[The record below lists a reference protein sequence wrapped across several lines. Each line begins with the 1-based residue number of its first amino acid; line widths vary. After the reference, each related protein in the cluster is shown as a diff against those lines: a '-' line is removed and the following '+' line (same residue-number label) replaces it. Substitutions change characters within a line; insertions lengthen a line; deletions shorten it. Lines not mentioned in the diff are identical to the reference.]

1 MNNKKFLQI
10 DKLNSRAYDAV
21 FNDPSKGLILS
32 REAFN
37 TSTTLGY
44 DFGIAESKL
53 QEGWCLLVKA
63 IYEESHKAL
72 ECSIKIFKSLKDQE
86 GEAKA
91 LNAFGV
97 LYSGIS
103 NYETAMDYFTQSLE
117 LSIKTDNNE
126 RLVASCVNI
135 GDLYS
140 QLEKYDEALD
150 FYDRAS
156 IVLKRTNN
164 KEQLSV
170 CQVSI
175 GDIYANQGKFSD
187 ALSTYTAGLKN
198 AKSSKNK
205 VTECNCL
212 TSLGNTYQKTGDY
225 TKAEHCHL
233 QSLEIAELLGDKL
246 SKVKC
251 LTNLGNHYLIK
262 DGADKSIKFHED
274 ALKLSK
280 LINSKYYESKSYLGI
295 SNCYESMDMFLE
307 ALDNHKKYHNL
318 KIELQNI
325 EIDTKLKNRNARNK
339 IKAAKKETEAHR
351 EKNEELQE
359 AFDRVSILNKVG
371 QDITSSLDLETV
383 MNTIYKNIST
393 FISADLFGIALYDK
407 NSEEINF
414 KYFILEKKRI
424 TGDRKSVHTEGSLA
438 GWVITNGES
447 LFINDIQNE
456 YLKYVPKLIGSN
468 SDKTRSVIFVPLKTG
483 NNITGVITVQSY
495 TLNAYT
501 PQDLD
506 IIQAV
511 GAYSAIALEN
521 STVHEEINKLNKI
534 INSEKKALEKAYLKI
549 DRLAN
554 HDILTG
560 LPNRRLFIE
569 LLKQELR
576 QADRQKT
583 KTAVLFIDLDDF
595 KPVNDSVGHDAGD
608 KVLQMVAQRFMSTL
622 RESDAIARIGGD
634 EFAAIICNIKS
645 KTDIKKIA
653 EKLINKFKNP
663 FKIENSKFQIG
674 LSVGISIYPDDDK
687 TIDGLVKKADTAMY
701 QIKSENKNS
710 FVFFKEVN

>member
-1 MNNKKFLQI
+1 MNSEKGILHINELNKH
-10 DKLNSRAYDAV
+10 AYDAV
-21 FNDPSKGLILS
+21 FNDPDLGIKLS

-37 TSTTLGY
+37 DSVSLEY
-44 DFGIAESKL
+44 NRGIAESKL
-53 QEGWCLLVKA
+53 QEGWCLLIKTD
-63 IYEESHKAL
+63 YEEALNAL
-72 ECSIKIFKSLKDQE
+72 EESLKEFNNLNDFD
-86 GEAKA
+86 GEMKA

-97 LYSGIS
+97 LYGSIS
-103 NYETAMDYFTQSLE
+103 NYETAMDYHTKVLK
-117 LSIKTDNNE
+117 LSIKTNNNE
-126 RLVASCVNI
+126 RLTAAYINI
-135 GDLYS
+135 GILYAE
-140 QLEKYDEALD
+140 LGKHEDALD
-150 FYDRAS
+150 YYTKATK
-156 IVLKRTNN
+156 VLKKTNN
-164 KEQLSV
+164 QEQL
-170 CQVSI
+170 CICIINI
-175 GDIYANQGKFSD
+175 GDIYESQKKFDD
-187 ALSTYTAGLKN
+187 ALTQYREGLTIAECIN
-198 AKSSKNK
+198 NK
-205 VTECNCL
+205 VYLCNAL
-212 TSLGNTYQKTGDY
+212 TSLGKIYQNIGEYQK
-225 TKAEHCHL
+225 AEKSHL
-233 QSLEIAELLGDKL
+233 QSLRIAEELGDKL
-246 SKVKC
+246 SETEC
-251 LTNLGNHYLIK
+251 LTNLGTLYLSKNNPDRSIIFHTK
-262 DGADKSIKFHED
+262 ALELSKGINSRYLEAKNYKSIFD
-274 ALKLSK
+274 C
-280 LINSKYYESKSYLGI
+280 YESK
-295 SNCYESMDMFLE
+295 NMPLE
-307 ALDNHKKYHNL
+307 ALSNFRNYHNL
-318 KIELQNI
+318 KIELQNE
-325 EIDTKLKNRNARNK
+325 EIDIKLKNINTQNK
-339 IKAAKKETEAHR
+339 IKAAKREAKGHR
-351 EKNEELQE
+351 NKNKELQE

-407 NSEEINF
+407 GSEEIDF
-414 KYFILEKKRI
+414 KYFILKKQRI

-438 GWVITNGES
+438 GWVITNGEH

-483 NNITGVITVQSY
+483 NNITGIITVQSF

-501 PQDLD
+501 LQDLE

-521 STVHEEINKLNKI
+521 STAHEEINKLNKI

-595 KPVNDSVGHDAGD
+595 KPVNDCMGHDTGD
-608 KVLQMVAQRFMSTL
+608 KVLQMVAQRFISTL
-622 RESDAIARIGGD
+622 RESDAIARVGGD
-634 EFAAIICNIKS
+634 EFAAIICNVKN
-645 KTDIKKIA
+645 KTDIIKIA

-674 LSVGISIYPDDDK
+674 LSMGISIYPDDDK

-710 FVFFKEVN
+710 FVFFKK